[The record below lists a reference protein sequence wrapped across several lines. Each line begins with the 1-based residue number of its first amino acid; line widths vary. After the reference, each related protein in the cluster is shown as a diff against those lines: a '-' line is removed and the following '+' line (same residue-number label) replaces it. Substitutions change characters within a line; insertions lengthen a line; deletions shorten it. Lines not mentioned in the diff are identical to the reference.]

1 MKLKRPPQPL
11 VFQYENV
18 TALCTAVVQLYQ
30 CRPWQAALCLYRWRY
45 YLSIGCALGRRQEAR
60 RVAGNPGGRCLGPCP
75 VLYAYFEEHGLS
87 LSRDAVTQLGGALH
101 RRNP

>member
-18 TALCTAVVQLYQ
+18 TALCTAVVQLYP
-30 CRPWQAALCLYRWRY
+30 CRPWQAALCLYRGRY

-60 RVAGNPGGRCLGPCP
+60 EAGVWDRVRCSTPTLRSTVCP
-75 VLYAYFEEHGLS
+75 
-87 LSRDAVTQLGGALH
+87 
-101 RRNP
+101 

>member
-18 TALCTAVVQLYQ
+18 TALCTAVVQLYP
-30 CRPWQAALCLYRWRY
+30 CRPWQAALCLYRGRY

-60 RVAGNPGGRCLGPCP
+60 RLANMAR
-75 VLYAYFEEHGLS
+75 YT
-87 LSRDAVTQLGGALH
+87 SRSSAWPATRSSMGFLWNAS
-101 RRNP
+101 